1 MIIAQVTDMHVRA
14 THGRCNGFID
24 TNAYLERAVDALNRM
39 TPRPDVVIATGDLTD
54 CGLPAEYR
62 ELRRILGRLTS
73 PVYVIPGNHDRR
85 AELRQAFADH
95 DYLPKDGPF
104 LHYVV
109 DRFPIRLIGLDS
121 VVQGKGY
128 GSICAARRAW
138 LAARL
143 AEAPAR
149 PTVIFLHHPPFPT
162 GLRQMD
168 LIGCRDGAD
177 LAPVIASHRNVLRVL
192 CGHHHRPIQTAWAG
206 TIGSVGPAT
215 AHQVML
221 DLADAKPARIVMEPP
236 AFHLHLW
243 SPESGMVTHMAYVD
257 DHAGPYEFIFDP
269 DYPAAEEELE
279 LAAERR

>member
-1 MIIAQVTDMHVRA
+1 MIIAQITDMHVR
-14 THGRCNGFID
+14 GPDSRCNGFID

-54 CGLPAEYR
+54 CGLAAEYA
-62 ELRRILGRLTS
+62 ELRRILGRLAM

-95 DYLPKDGPF
+95 DYLPRHGRF
-104 LHYVV
+104 LQYVV
-109 DRFPIRLIGLDS
+109 EEHPIRLIGLDS
-121 VVQGKGY
+121 IVEGKGY
-128 GSICAARRAW
+128 GSICAERRAW

-143 AEAPAR
+143 AESTDK

-162 GLRQMD
+162 GLQQMD
-168 LIGCRDGAD
+168 QIGCRDGAD
-177 LAPVIASHRNVLRVL
+177 LAPVIQPYRNVLRVL
-192 CGHHHRPIQTAWAG
+192 AGHHHRPIQTAWAG
-206 TIGSVGPAT
+206 TIGSIGPAT

-221 DLADAKPARIVMEPP
+221 DLVDAKPARIMMEPP

-243 SPESGMVTHMAYVD
+243 SPASGMVTHMAYVD

-269 DYPAAEEELE
+269 DYPAADEERE
-279 LAAERR
+279 LAAARG